1 LISSPDDPPPSRAA
15 HPAARLRR
23 RQRPREDSARRPG
36 PRDAHHAPIPARPD
50 DPTPDPITRPLSE
63 ADARSEASRLARAAF
78 AARKDIVDA
87 DGKPV
92 STPDFPP
99 AAFVGGL
106 EGGRWKLRI
115 EPPAGSWARVSFGAF
130 GEHEQVEVGFA
141 SE

>member
-1 LISSPDDPPPSRAA
+1 MTLRQVAPLTLLLACAGGSDPAKTPPATGAA
-15 HPAARLRR
+15 APAT
-23 RQRPREDSARRPG
+23 PTTP
-36 PRDAHHAPIPARPD
+36 APIPARHD

-78 AARKDIVDA
+78 TARKDIVDA